1 MAFPCCQKSRS
12 NAVTFADLLHQRG
25 NLHHRSYRSKAEK
38 AFENLREVLQV
49 KNRTE
54 AHLVSE
60 YAQLIAHL
68 QKQAVAIR
76 PVGIM
81 PLRVETY
88 SLKEIIK
95 CIDSLWRCIRRVL
108 IRWKEIKHPDTFFH
122 AFIFYFIIKS
132 FYFTLKALIFPN
144 QCFLSFQRQSG
155 LISIQQNF
163 PSFFKKDQ
171 KNQSYFR
178 GTSSVIIKPAHR

>member
-1 MAFPCCQKSRS
+1 M
-12 NAVTFADLLHQRG
+12 
-25 NLHHRSYRSKAEK
+25 
-38 AFENLREVLQV
+38 

-122 AFIFYFIIKS
+122 AFIFYFIIKCRLHIPALEYQTFAGGHNALSNHS
-132 FYFTLKALIFPN
+132 FE
-144 QCFLSFQRQSG
+144 
-155 LISIQQNF
+155 SIQIVLQTIT
-163 PSFFKKDQ
+163 KD
-171 KNQSYFR
+171 
-178 GTSSVIIKPAHR
+178 ADLL